1 MNEKEIIRNPARS
14 HPFKKKQ
21 ERQTER
27 NSLQSA
33 LFVSL
38 TDIIEDMFPGMSAE
52 DKHRIAV
59 TKDAIPDHQT
69 GSEQD
74 EGHQHENQNPHHC

>member
-1 MNEKEIIRNPARS
+1 MQKDPKAH
-14 HPFKKKQ
+14 HPLISDSTKKADGTQ
-21 ERQTER
+21 S
-27 NSLQSA
+27 SLSA
-33 LFVSL
+33 LLVSL
-38 TDIIEDMFPGMSAE
+38 TDIIEDMFPSMSAE